1 MGTYFGEL
9 VMTGTRSVSFRRAAS
24 LGVLTAMLMGPVAHA
39 DSGFYIGG
47 SLGVGGSL
55 GDASMESIDIGFDED
70 DSAWKAFG
78 GYIVDMPVIDF
89 GIEAGFVDF
98 GAASATILAQEFEVD
113 VTALSAFAMVGV
125 DWGLFGLFAKAG
137 LVSWNTDTSIA
148 GLQESADGS
157 DSAYGVGFRLNFS
170 SVEIRAEY
178 EEFDIED
185 IGALDMVSVGILWR
199 F

>member
-1 MGTYFGEL
+1 MGTYLGDL
-9 VMTGTRSVSFRRAAS
+9 VMTGKRSVGFRRAAS
-24 LGVLTAMLMGPVAHA
+24 LGVLTAMLIGSTAHA

-47 SLGVGGSL
+47 SLG
-55 GDASMESIDIGFDED
+55 DASIESIDIRFDEE

-185 IGALDMVSVGILWR
+185 IDTLDMVSVGILWR